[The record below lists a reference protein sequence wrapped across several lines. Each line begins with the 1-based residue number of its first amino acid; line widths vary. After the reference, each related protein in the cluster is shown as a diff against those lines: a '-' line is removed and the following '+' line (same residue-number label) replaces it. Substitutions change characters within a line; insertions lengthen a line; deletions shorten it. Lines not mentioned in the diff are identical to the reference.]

1 MGRGTGSV
9 LRSVVET
16 AEGLVVFSSAYSGC
30 GVLGSLVA
38 IGMHCPV
45 SVE

>member
-16 AEGLVVFSSAYSGC
+16 AEGLVVFSSATLAVVC
-30 GVLGSLVA
+30 LEA
-38 IGMHCPV
+38 
-45 SVE
+45 